1 MTEPRGGRPDR
12 VNLCL
17 AGFIGLLLA
26 IELVLLGAD
35 WGLWGHPR
43 LRSTIYDYTGF
54 WPGLLYGWQSNYPG
68 QGVVMFV
75 SYSVVHGGPGH
86 ALVNMVTLWSLGRAV
101 ADWVGGR
108 RLILVYGA
116 ALLGG
121 AVAYGLLTRS
131 PQPMVGAS
139 GALFG
144 LAGALMV
151 WASRAEGGGGL
162 KTWRIVLQVVGFLV
176 AMNVAMWWALDGQ
189 LAWQTHLGGFLAG
202 AAVALLLR
210 PVQTS
215 GHNTP

>member
-1 MTEPRGGRPDR
+1 MTDPRGGRLDR
-12 VNLCL
+12 VTLCL

-26 IELVLLGAD
+26 IELALLGAD
-35 WGLWGHPR
+35 WGLWGPPR

-54 WPGLLYGWQSNYPG
+54 WPGLLYGWQPNYPG
-68 QGVVMFV
+68 QSVVMFV

-101 ADWVGGR
+101 VEWVGGR
-108 RLILVYGA
+108 GLVLVYGA

-121 AVAYGLLTRS
+121 AIAYGLLTRS

-144 LAGALMV
+144 LAGGLMV
-151 WASRAEGGGGL
+151 WSSGAEGGGGV
-162 KTWRIVLQVVGFLV
+162 KSWRIVLQVVGFLV

-189 LAWQTHLGGFLAG
+189 LAWQTHLGGFVAG
-202 AAVALLLR
+202 ALVALLLR
-210 PVQTS
+210 PVQT
-215 GHNTP
+215 